1 MMGGTTGRYVL
12 GLGVGALSVAAAV
25 FLAWVASTDTSPMSW
40 VTPYAF
46 ITVMAWWMA
55 LTMGVSAAVT
65 ISGRTSA
72 GVLTGLLA
80 VPGYVLSMA
89 LTWDPVGGMAAFGE
103 VSSWV
108 IAFVTLIV
116 PWAFGLAFG
125 VSVLDHR
132 KSAGGARP

>member
-1 MMGGTTGRYVL
+1 MGGALRYVL
-12 GLGVGALSVAAAV
+12 GLGVGVFSVATAV

-72 GVLTGLLA
+72 GMLTGLVA

-108 IAFVTLIV
+108 IAVVTLVV

-125 VSVLDHR
+125 MSVLDHR
-132 KSAGGARP
+132 KPVGGVRP